1 MKKIMI
7 ALCFVA
13 LLLTT
18 STAHAVID
26 HHEKPSDLSVLA
38 DVAFLRPVGAAF
50 FVAEI
55 GIFIAALPF
64 SIITNS
70 VGDTADVLLKK
81 PFHYVFIRDV
91 GDI

>member
-1 MKKIMI
+1 MKKILI
-7 ALCFVA
+7 ALCLVA
-13 LLLTT
+13 ILMST
-18 STAHAVID
+18 STVRAAA

-38 DVAFLRPVGAAF
+38 DVAFLRPVGALF
-50 FVAEI
+50 FVAEA
-55 GIFIAALPF
+55 GIFVVALPF
-64 SIITNS
+64 AVITNS

>member
-1 MKKIMI
+1 MKKILI

-13 LLLTT
+13 LLVSS
-18 STAHAVID
+18 STAQARVEHKD
-26 HHEKPSDLSVLA
+26 KPSDLSVLA

-55 GIFIAALPF
+55 GIFMAALPF